1 MNNLQNETYKK
12 TLLESY
18 LKQQQPIANSNNRE
32 LVKID
37 NFDDINMEQFKELV
51 KKWIEIDNAIKKAS
65 EIIKERKIVRDKLSQ
80 IISNFMFK
88 YNIEDLNTKDGVK
101 IRCKV
106 SNIKK
111 PINKTF
117 IKDKI
122 SEIFSEDEKK
132 REEVIKKIYE
142 EERGVIQKVG
152 LRRLKI
158 SNQ

>member
-1 MNNLQNETYKK
+1 
-12 TLLESY
+12 
-18 LKQQQPIANSNNRE
+18 
-32 LVKID
+32 
-37 NFDDINMEQFKELV
+37 
-51 KKWIEIDNAIKKAS
+51 
-65 EIIKERKIVRDKLSQ
+65 
-80 IISNFMFK
+80 MFK